1 MGATPTRGQQRSEPD
16 VNQPR
21 RLPAGADVL
30 PHGGVH
36 FHVWASMRYRVEVVL
51 EGGPGHRRGAA
62 PVVVA
67 LEPEGTGYFSG
78 LVTDAAAG
86 TLYRY
91 RLDGE
96 AALCADPADSE
107 TFTRSKLDLSERQY
121 HVGMYALH
129 RDLLRLRRE
138 EPVFWAQRHG
148 GLDGAVLGPEALV
161 LRFFGTAGDDRLLV
175 VNLGRDLSLRPAPE
189 PLLAPP
195 KGMAWGMR
203 WSSEDPRYDG
213 GGTAPLEGEDGW
225 QIPGHAAVVLRPVPR
240 EAHEER

>member
-1 MGATPTRGQQRSEPD
+1 MSWTSG
-16 VNQPR
+16 NHR
-21 RLPAGADVL
+21 RLPVGPTCSHRGACTSACGPRSVT
-30 PHGGVH
+30 VSR
-36 FHVWASMRYRVEVVL
+36 WCSKA
-51 EGGPGHRRGAA
+51 GPGIAPGPRR
-62 PVVVA
+62 VVVA
-67 LEPEGTGYFSG
+67 LEPEGAGYFSG
-78 LVTDAAAG
+78 LVADAAAG

-195 KGMAWGMR
+195 KGMAWGIR

-225 QIPGHAAVVLRPVPR
+225 QHPGPCRGGVAACAP
-240 EAHEER
+240 